1 MTYVLLII
9 ALPVAYW
16 LLVEL
21 IDRLGRH

>member
-21 IDRLGRH
+21 IDRLWRR

>member
-21 IDRLGRH
+21 IDRLGRR